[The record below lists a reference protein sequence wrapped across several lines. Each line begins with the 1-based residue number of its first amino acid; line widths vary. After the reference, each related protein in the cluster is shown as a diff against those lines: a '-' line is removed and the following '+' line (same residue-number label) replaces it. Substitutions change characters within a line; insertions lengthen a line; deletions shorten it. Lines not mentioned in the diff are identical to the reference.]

1 MRKILLFIII
11 SVGLHQELYAQTNQV
26 EDGVVSFSLPFRNSL
41 KFNRF
46 VINPTFSFVREQNTF
61 ATIYSKRQ
69 WLQFNDAPTTYVAS
83 YSGRFLDNEGIG
95 IGVFQ
100 HNIGVLTTFGG
111 IVNFTHNVELEQD
124 SNLTF
129 GLNLGA
135 YKSGLN
141 AGKVITN
148 GVADPSLN
156 NIPSNFLLTVSPG
169 INYGTA
175 FLDFGVAF
183 NNMITY
189 NFSSAKMLQDDLEKG
204 IQAHVMYTGYLDT
217 YGLFDK
223 SKFSA
228 LIRSEFKKEKT
239 ILSGTATFAT
249 PLGIWAQAGYNSL
262 YGLSGG
268 IGMNI
273 TPTISLEYIT
283 EKGLSGFSNFG
294 FSHEIVLAYKFKSK
308 NYYHGDDEETAA
320 LIVPNVAPA
329 PKKSVKTAPVQP
341 KQSTLLSP
349 IDKANLEAARK
360 EAQAE
365 REQLRLA
372 KLKEIADAKAK
383 ADADAKAKLLANE
396 AAQKAAIEAERLKQA
411 KLAADA
417 KLKAE
422 AATKAK
428 TAVPSTTVNDAAEK
442 ARLAKLATDAKAK
455 ADAEAERLRKEKLA
469 AEAKAKVEADAKAK
483 AAADAERLRQE
494 KLAAEAKAKADAEE
508 KAKVEV
514 DAKAKAA
521 ADAERLRQEK
531 LAAESKAKADA
542 EAKAKLEADAK
553 AKAAADAERLR
564 QEKLAAEAK
573 AKADAE
579 AKAKVEADA
588 KAKAAADAERLRQEK
603 LAAEAKAKADAKAKE
618 IADAEAKA
626 KVVADAKAKATADAE
641 RLRQEKLAA
650 EAKAKADAKAKE
662 IADAE
667 AKAKLEADAKA
678 KAAADAE
685 RLRQEKLAAKA
696 KEIAD
701 AEAKAKLEADT
712 KAKAAADAERLRQE
726 KLATE
731 AKAKADAKAKE
742 IADAEAKAKLEADTK
757 AKAAADAERLR
768 QEKLAAKAKEIAD
781 AEAKAKLEA
790 DTKAKAAADAERLR
804 QEKLAAEAKA
814 KADAK
819 AKEIADAEA
828 KAKVEADAKAKAAA
842 DAERLRQEKLAAEAK
857 AKADAEAKAKVEA
870 DAKAKAAAEAERL
883 RQEKLAAEAKAK
895 ADAEAKAK
903 VEADAKA
910 KTAADAKQKSD
921 AEAERIRLAKIAAAA
936 AVVPVVKDA
945 SAIAIDDLA
954 KQAETSSQMQ
964 KSLIAQ
970 LDQKVAAKAKEL
982 RDMKEE
988 NDLSE
993 QGIFKEPQEIKSTVN
1008 DNAVIESLKSQI
1020 SAMNKM
1026 QEDNIVKIKNL
1037 FDERIKKGASATD
1050 ALSINYLKSIDQ
1062 LKAEQAASVQT
1073 NTKLVQSLENIKV
1086 AVEVEKKRRIKRA
1099 NSLNSSDRLAQ
1110 DQAALKRIKET
1121 TKLSATPL
1129 TVSDF
1134 DFGEEQSNMQI
1145 MKRVENT
1152 PSGYYM
1158 IMAVHK
1164 DVAKRDAFLT
1174 KAVASGM
1181 KNVSFYYDAST
1192 SSYYI
1197 YNGMFDNLQE
1207 AQEEIKNKTT
1217 NASTSKMVIIKV
1229 EN

>member
-268 IGMNI
+268 VGMNI

-320 LIVPNVAPA
+320 LIVPNVAPP

-542 EAKAKLEADAK
+542 EAKAKL
-553 AKAAADAERLR
+553 
-564 QEKLAAEAK
+564 
-573 AKADAE
+573 
-579 AKAKVEADA
+579 EADA

-1020 SAMNKM
+1020 SAMNKI

-1037 FDERIKKGASATD
+1037 FDERIKKGASPTD

-1134 DFGEEQSNMQI
+1134 DYGEEQSNMQI

-1181 KNVSFYYDAST
+1181 KNVSFYYDANT